1 MKRRPEKTVLL
12 LLLLV
17 VLASGC
23 AYFNTYYNAQR
34 YYEEG
39 IRSLERGQGGRA
51 QTGKLNE
58 SLKVASRV
66 LEFYPESRWVDDA
79 LLLMGKS
86 YFYLQN
92 YYNAINKFG
101 ELREKFPESELISQ
115 CNLWQAKSLLELR
128 EFDEARTWLVLIVES
143 SAPRDVWVES
153 RMVLGVI
160 LEELGNL
167 EQASNAYR
175 EVVNSARDK
184 RLKGRAWY
192 QLGLVSL
199 RMNNLEEAAASFARV
214 GRLHPGVEIER
225 EASLGRIDAEIWMKN
240 YRRAEKLIARGL
252 KDEHYFE
259 EWDRFELK
267 ECLLLEERG
276 DFSGAIDCYRSH
288 LDEYTHLASTA
299 TACFRMGSIYLLHYD
314 QPDSALKYY
323 EQVSTEE
330 RESVWRDSTELM
342 MIKLDRLLGLLD
354 DLTIADG
361 MLAMNQQSM
370 DPAWLRIEAMWE
382 RVDAYRVEETRLA
395 DSLVT
400 AAIRADSLKLA
411 AVRDDSLFL
420 ADSLTNADSLQVLV
434 TDSLAFSD
442 SLSVTGSLLPMNSD
456 SSAIP
461 LKELPLEYQPPLLEE
476 IPVAEAVADI
486 MIPDV
491 EPLPAVSDEVPIS
504 KDELPQQE
512 SPPKRRSPLFDE
524 PRAPV
529 SAIEDID
536 SAIVHSDSTMA
547 ESISDSLLALE
558 QARQDTLLFASFMD
572 SVVFVAQIDSVN
584 LLTTRDSLR
593 LAWGAK
599 IMTLGEL
606 YLLEMHRRED
616 ADSLMTTIDT
626 SWLSPRQLVHRR
638 WFIGW
643 MRELDGDSLAARE
656 HYDLLLEQYPLSEEA
671 KYLRNRLGLPPQRS
685 AEDYAAEMC
694 LQAEQMW
701 VDSLHYQDALG
712 LYREVVRLFPQT
724 IVAPRALLAEAW
736 LYSRILENRT
746 QANAAFN
753 LLQANYPSSPEAV
766 LAAQW
771 HSGSTGEGGDEED
784 ASSVDDKILEYLLA
798 PQQDESGMF
807 IRSDEEAY
815 LEEKIGNFQEH
826 MLDIGVLQVHR
837 ILK

>member
-17 VLASGC
+17 LLGSGC

-39 IRSLERGQGGRA
+39 IRSIERGQGGRA

-92 YYNAINKFG
+92 YYNAIGKFS
-101 ELREKFPESELISQ
+101 ELREKFPESELIPQ

-128 EFDEARTWLVLIVES
+128 EFDEARTWLVLIVKS
-143 SAPRDVWVES
+143 KAPRDVWVES

-167 EQASNAYR
+167 EQAANAYR
-175 EVVNSARDK
+175 EVVDSARDK

-214 GRLHPGVEIER
+214 GRFHPGVEIER
-225 EASLGRIDAEIWMKN
+225 QASLGHIDAEIWMHN

-276 DFSGAIDCYRSH
+276 DFSEAIDCYRSH
-288 LDEYTHLASTA
+288 LDEYSRLSSTA
-299 TACFRMGSIYLLHYD
+299 TACFRLGSIYLLHYD

-323 EQVSTEE
+323 EQVSAEE
-330 RESVWRDSTELM
+330 RESVWRDSTDVM
-342 MIKLDRLLGLLD
+342 MTKLERLLYLLD
-354 DLTIADG
+354 DLAIADS
-361 MLAMNQQSM
+361 LLTMNQQLM
-370 DPAWLRIEAMWE
+370 DPAWLRVEAMWE
-382 RVDAYRVEETRLA
+382 RTYTYRAEEVRVADSLAAAAVRSDSLAIA

-400 AAIRADSLKLA
+400 AAGGSDSL
-411 AVRDDSLFL
+411 AV
-420 ADSLTNADSLQVLV
+420 ADSLQIMNF
-434 TDSLAFSD
+434 DSLAVAGSMLTMDGD
-442 SLSVTGSLLPMNSD
+442 ST
-456 SSAIP
+456 AI
-461 LKELPLEYQPPLLEE
+461 LHEELPPQSQLPLSEQSE
-476 IPVAEAVADI
+476 DVREVTDI
-486 MIPDV
+486 SIPDV
-491 EPLPAVSDEVPIS
+491 DPIPVIDEPAAPLENGTPPPS
-504 KDELPQQE
+504 QQDDR
-512 SPPKRRSPLFDE
+512 SGRRSPLFKE
-524 PRAPV
+524 PLSPV
-529 SAIEDID
+529 FPNEDAD
-536 SAIVHSDSTMA
+536 SLMVHSDSTSA
-547 ESISDSLLALE
+547 DGVNDSLLAVE
-558 QARQDTLLFASFMD
+558 QARQDTLLFNSFMD
-572 SVVFVAQIDSVN
+572 SVVFTAQIDSVN
-584 LLTTRDSLR
+584 LLSTRDSLR
-593 LAWGAK
+593 LAWGTK

-606 YLLEMHRRED
+606 YLLEMNRRVD

-626 SWLSPRQLVHRR
+626 SWLSDRQLVHRR

-685 AEDYAAEMC
+685 AEDFAAEMC
-694 LQAEQMW
+694 LLAEQMW
-701 VDSLHYQDALG
+701 IDSLHYQDALA
-712 LYREVVRLFPQT
+712 LYREVVILYPET
-724 IVAPRALLAEAW
+724 TVAPRALLAEAW
-736 LYSRILENRT
+736 LYSRFLENQT
-746 QANAAFN
+746 KADEAFD
-753 LLQANYPSSPEAV
+753 LLQAEYPASPEAL
-766 LAAQW
+766 LAAEW
-771 HSGSTGEGGDEED
+771 RSSTPGESGVEED
-784 ASSVDDKILEYLLA
+784 TDSVADKILENLLA

-807 IRSDEEAY
+807 IRVDEAAY
-815 LEEKIGNFQEH
+815 LEEKINNFQEH
-826 MLDIGVLQVHR
+826 MLNIGVIEVHR